1 MLENNQDRKDEA
13 NAPRMGRTRRLG
25 FILKEEA
32 PKDFLEGVG
41 VLVAVKNPVSTSVV
55 VVTVTLAPPAA
66 VGVADEAMELQS
78 EDALYRTPLIM
89 TPRLWIIMFF

>member
-55 VVTVTLAPPAA
+55 VTVTLAPPAA

>member
-13 NAPRMGRTRRLG
+13 NAPSMGRTRRLE

-66 VGVADEAMELQS
+66 VGVAEEAMELQS

-89 TPRLWIIMFF
+89 TP